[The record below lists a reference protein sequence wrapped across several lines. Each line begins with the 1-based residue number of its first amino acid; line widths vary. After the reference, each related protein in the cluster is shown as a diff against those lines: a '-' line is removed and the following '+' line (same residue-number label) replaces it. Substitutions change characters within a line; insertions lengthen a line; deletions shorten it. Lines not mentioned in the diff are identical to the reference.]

1 MEIDGQLN
9 IWDVMQQDAPEEAIK
24 VVGAIDVHS
33 MPISEF
39 EVLLTYGD
47 LTLIVAMIE
56 DYVRGLDQIKA
67 GDLNWEVY
75 YRTKYKEMSKRI
87 QEQIKY
93 DYEKQLAKCMK
104 SQKQDDIGEDALVL
118 ALKRG

>member
-9 IWDVMQQDAPEEAIK
+9 IWDMMQKDAPEESIK

-56 DYVRGLDQIKA
+56 DYIRGLDRVKA
-67 GDLNWEVY
+67 DDLNWEVY
-75 YRTKYKEMSKRI
+75 YRVKYKQMSERI
-87 QEQIKY
+87 QKQINY
-93 DYEKQLAKCMK
+93 DYEKQLVKCMK
-104 SQKQDDIGEDALVL
+104 EHKQDDIGEEALVL
-118 ALKRG
+118 ALKR